1 MSIKPFKGLIKDL
14 YYSLESI

>member
-1 MSIKPFKGLIKDL
+1 MSTRPSKDL